1 MHMEPPTLDDL
12 VERLNIPLGLLDQ
25 ACSDDHFAS
34 ISLYLDWRRVAP
46 HLGLDKT
53 DIAEIESKMTDS
65 EKRLETL
72 QKWQMKFAYKTTY
85 RVLVQV
91 LLKVGCAG
99 HAERVCRLLQPQ
111 AHTGMKRQC
120 HCDAVYLQ
128 RLPLLPAQA
137 TFVHTHVAAIQ
148 FVKYSSIKS
157 RFQSR
162 DQLYCTDQ
170 ERGGVMKVQSIH
182 SVFTI

>member
-1 MHMEPPTLDDL
+1 MEPPTLDDL

-25 ACSDDHFAS
+25 ACSDDHFTS

-53 DIAEIESKMTDS
+53 DIAEIESKTTDS

-111 AHTGMKRQC
+111 APTGMKRQC
-120 HCDAVYLQ
+120 HCDAMYLQ
-128 RLPLLPAQA
+128 SLPAQA
-137 TFVHTHVAAIQ
+137 TFVHTHVAAI
-148 FVKYSSIKS
+148 KS

-162 DQLYCTDQ
+162 DQLYCTVGYRTVQTDQ
-170 ERGGVMKVQSIH
+170 GKRRVMKVRNIH